1 MSKFQQS
8 VTNFGVLIL
17 RYGAARRFLIRKNTI
32 MGSKTSFMIQ
42 EKHDTAQQADV
53 NCGTLGQE

>member
-1 MSKFQQS
+1 
-8 VTNFGVLIL
+8 
-17 RYGAARRFLIRKNTI
+17 